1 VRAADCLFVI
11 KDQGIVER
19 GAHDELMALDGV
31 YADLHRRQMGREER

>member
-1 VRAADCLFVI
+1 VI